1 MGDRSAIIIESERF
15 LTPITLYG
23 HWSGAE
29 NLASVASVLERTTR
43 VGDPSYLTAQLFY
56 EFAVKRGKYDGEL
69 SFGIDAFGGTPEEI
83 DKAMDSNTIVVNAD
97 KGSWRWATPP
107 EPAKEVVFG

>member
-15 LTPITLYG
+15 QTPITLYG

-56 EFAVKRGKYDGEL
+56 EFAVKRGGYDGEL
-69 SFGIDAFGGTPEEI
+69 SFGIDAFGGEPHEVDKWMDTP
-83 DKAMDSNTIVVNAD
+83 TIIVNAD
-97 KGSWRWATPP
+97 KGTWAWVKVP
-107 EPAKEVVFG
+107 EPEPEE